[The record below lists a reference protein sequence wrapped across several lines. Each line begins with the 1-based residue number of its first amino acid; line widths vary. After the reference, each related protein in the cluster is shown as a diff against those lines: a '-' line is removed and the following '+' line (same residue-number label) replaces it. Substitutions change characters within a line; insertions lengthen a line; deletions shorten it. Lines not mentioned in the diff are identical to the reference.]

1 MGQNT
6 IHSPL
11 NRHLWLVC
19 KSIPGENNTAS
30 HEKNASSKQKKTG
43 NFRDFLGW
51 RLHFTKNLPWNPTSI
66 GPSLAPFKVKFPLN
80 SNDVPLSFSGQRA
93 ENGGII
99 TSHPPRKGITSPTSY
114 LFDAYWMLVRLV
126 VKASGKTWE
135 MLWCS
140 PKLNNWWAGSSYFF
154 YQPYTVYLFERY
166 VLYCAHI
173 FSARLENLSRA
184 CSFKLKKCKN
194 RHPYDLFLLPGNNQQ
209 LLQTGNTTQHQWR
222 RNLGRLF

>member
-1 MGQNT
+1 MNQQYVRWAQIVHGNPWGKTPFTHPWIGIFGWYANQSQGKTTWKTPLLLMKKMHLQN
-6 IHSPL
+6 
-11 NRHLWLVC
+11 
-19 KSIPGENNTAS
+19 
-30 HEKNASSKQKKTG
+30 KKKPG

-184 CSFKLKKCKN
+184 CSFKLKKCKTSIW
-194 RHPYDLFLLPGNNQQ
+194 PLSS
-209 LLQTGNTTQHQWR
+209 TW
-222 RNLGRLF
+222 